1 MGDMGDGWGWWMLFG
16 TVMMFGSV
24 AAIVWAVT
32 ARDRRPLERGEQQEP
47 RAEPTAR
54 EILERRYASGELTH
68 DEFEEMR
75 RRLTS

>member
-32 ARDRRPLERGEQQEP
+32 ARDRRPLERGEQQSP
-47 RAEPTAR
+47 ASSRAHGTSWSAATPTA
-54 EILERRYASGELTH
+54 S
-68 DEFEEMR
+68 
-75 RRLTS
+75 